1 MRVLVWQWGRSGSGS
16 RYAFEMARALSEY
29 CSHESLLSLA
39 EGAELMQ
46 NSACR
51 ASVDLPLYT
60 YANAQEFVGRS
71 LFIKN
76 VLRPIFQKLRAKPPH
91 AAIVPMMGYWDIFM
105 IRYLHSIGV
114 PVVVVIHDA
123 EVHPGDHFHLMVRL
137 QRHLMGLSE
146 GVVMLSDFVA
156 SKVKTRLSLA
166 SKVHTVIPHVSFA
179 FRDLDLPAPLPLE
192 TAPKRPLRLLLA
204 GRLKSYKG
212 IPLLVDALKLLGGV
226 PLALRVVGSSGDPS
240 DLSSLSAL
248 PGVELDL
255 GWKKECD
262 FLSHFDWADACV
274 LPYVE
279 ASQSGVVPLSFQR
292 ERPVIATP
300 VGGIPEQVHH
310 EVTGLLTEDV
320 SATALAASIR
330 RFAENPSL
338 VRRLGNNAR
347 IHAESNLSWRVLAP
361 RFVEVLEAVSSRR
374 LRK

>member
-16 RYAFEMARALSEY
+16 RYAFEMARALTEY
-29 CSHESLLSLA
+29 CGHESLLSLA

-51 ASVDLPLYT
+51 AAVDLPLYT
-60 YANAQEFVGRS
+60 YANAQEFVRRS
-71 LFIKN
+71 LFVRN
-76 VLRPIFQKLRAKPPH
+76 ALRPIFEKLRDKPPD

-105 IRYLHSIGV
+105 IRYLHDIGV

-137 QRHLMGLSE
+137 QRHLMRLSQ
-146 GVVMLSDFVA
+146 GVVMLSDFIA
-156 SKVKTRLSLA
+156 SKVQRRLSLA
-166 SKVHTVIPHVSFA
+166 GKVTTIIPHVCFA
-179 FRDLDLPAPLPLE
+179 FRDLDLPAPQPPE

-204 GRLKSYKG
+204 GRLRRYKG
-212 IPLLVDALKLLGGV
+212 ITLLVDALKLLGGI
-226 PLALRVVGSSGDPS
+226 PFTLRVVGSSIDPS
-240 DLSSLSAL
+240 ELSLLSAL

-255 GWKKECD
+255 DWKKERD
-262 FLSHFDWADACV
+262 FISYFDWADACV
-274 LPYVE
+274 LPYIE
-279 ASQSGVVPLSFQR
+279 ASQSGVVPISFQR

-300 VGGIPEQVHH
+300 VGGIPEQVQH

-330 RFAENPSL
+330 RFAEHPNL
-338 VRRLGNNAR
+338 VRRLGQNAR
-347 IHAESNLSWRVLAP
+347 IYAESDLSWRMLAP
-361 RFVEVLEAVSSRR
+361 RFAEVLGAVSSGH